1 MEEVYKCFFITCTSC
16 LLYLINSAIKINKR
30 KLKFHY
36 CVSSHLSFFVPWRKL
51 QLTIPKVV
59 RDTLDPVRNHDTWKL
74 KLSNSVN
81 KRTIVSPKVFI
92 LRNAFIIDPFNETKW
107 FKIPILLLNYIN
119 HYYLFHCKTYIVLPY
134 PQFPERLK
142 WQ

>member
-1 MEEVYKCFFITCTSC
+1 M
-16 LLYLINSAIKINKR
+16 
-30 KLKFHY
+30 
-36 CVSSHLSFFVPWRKL
+36 SFFVPWRKL

-119 HYYLFHCKTYIVLPY
+119 HYYSFHCKTYIVLPY
-134 PQFPERLK
+134 PKLFIFLNVNSQTGWQLLDLK
-142 WQ
+142 GQSSFCPSYSIILKFYLATLNQQT